1 MNLKYFLISKIALVL
16 NLMRIILKIEDKPKN
31 EQSLTLTLDAITTT
45 GESQH
50 PWVNGEAS
58 IEERSL
64 QFPHSRML
72 GLSSEDRHD

>member
-50 PWVNGEAS
+50 P
-58 IEERSL
+58 
-64 QFPHSRML
+64 
-72 GLSSEDRHD
+72 